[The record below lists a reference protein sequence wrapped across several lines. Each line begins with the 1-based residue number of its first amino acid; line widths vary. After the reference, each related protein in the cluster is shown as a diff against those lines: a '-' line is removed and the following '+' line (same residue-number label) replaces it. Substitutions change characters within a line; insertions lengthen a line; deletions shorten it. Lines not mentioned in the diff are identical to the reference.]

1 MEIEAIVCIDAA
13 NGLSLLDG
21 SLPWAGTPEG
31 KSDMQFVRQKTLM
44 VAPGKKNV
52 LIVGHN
58 TYKLLPEAFLRD
70 TSVRETY
77 LLSSSAS
84 SASASETATFS
95 CPRALYAALLDRY
108 YIQGDIDHV
117 FVFGGGQIYQY
128 FLEQRWIHTF
138 YVTQIH
144 RTYECSVFFPMAL
157 LEEAYDVK
165 NAVQEKCSTL
175 TVWARKPHPEYAYLD
190 LLQKTYYTGQ
200 VRPTRNDSGTRSC
213 FGAALEFDV
222 AQFGFPLLTTKK
234 MFFKG
239 IAEELCW
246 FLRGDT
252 NAAHLQQK
260 GVRIWDGNTSRAAL
274 DERGLT
280 EYAEG
285 TAGPIYGYQWR
296 HFNAP
301 YSFVVK
307 EENKEEENKEEE
319 NKEEENKEEK
329 DKDPDLPFETN
340 RDQLFACLNLLK
352 TDPHSRRILFSGWNP
367 LQLDEMCLP
376 PCHVLYQFY
385 VSSDNVLS
393 CQMYQRSADLFL
405 GLPFNIAST
414 ALLTHIFAHLVGG
427 GMTVGTVRITIGD
440 AHIYGAHAE
449 CVQQQL
455 LRAPKSFCRLD
466 ISGDRGGG
474 GSGGKK
480 LEEFCG
486 DNFVVQNYTSHG
498 PLKAPMLA

>member
-77 LLSSSAS
+77 LLSSSSSA

-157 LEEAYDVK
+157 LEEAYDIK

-252 NAAHLQQK
+252 DATHLQQK
-260 GVRIWDGNTSRAAL
+260 GVRIWDGNTLRAAL
-274 DERGLT
+274 DQRGLT

-285 TAGPIYGYQWR
+285 TAGPIYGFQWR

-301 YSFVVK
+301 YSYSCEK
-307 EENKEEENKEEE
+307 KEEEKKEKEEE
-319 NKEEENKEEK
+319 KQ
-329 DKDPDLPFETN
+329 DLPFETE
-340 RDQLFACLNLLK
+340 RDQLFACLKLLK
-352 TDPHSRRILFSGWNP
+352 EDPHSRRILFSAWNP

-385 VSSDNVLS
+385 VSNNVLS

-414 ALLTHIFAHLVGG
+414 ALLTHLFAHLAGG
-427 GMTVGTVRITIGD
+427 GMTVGTVRINIGD
-440 AHIYGAHAE
+440 AHIYGAHTE
-449 CVQQQL
+449 CVRQQL
-455 LRAPKSFCRLD
+455 LRAPHPFCRLD
-466 ISGDRGGG
+466 MKS
-474 GSGGKK
+474 KNK
-480 LEEFCG
+480 LEDFEG
-486 DNFVVQNYTSHG
+486 TDFVLQNYTSHG
-498 PLKAPMLA
+498 ALKAPMLA

>member
-1 MEIEAIVCIDAA
+1 MQIEAIVCIDEG
-13 NGLSLLDG
+13 NGLSRPG
-21 SLPWAGTPEG
+21 GVLPWAGTPEG

-44 VAPGKKNV
+44 VAPGKKNI

-58 TYKLLPEAFLRD
+58 TFKTLPEAFIKV

-77 LLSSSAS
+77 LLSASAEAEAA
-84 SASASETATFS
+84 SASASASASAFASASATFS
-95 CPRALYAALLDRY
+95 CARALYAALLDRY
-108 YIQGDIDHV
+108 YTQGDVDHV

-128 FLEQRWIHTF
+128 FLAQRWIHTF

-144 RTYECSVFFPMAL
+144 RTYDGCDVFFPMAL
-157 LEEAYDVK
+157 LVEAYVAK
-165 NAVQEKCSTL
+165 NIAKEKNSTL
-175 TVWARKPHPEYAYLD
+175 TVWVRKPHPEYAYLD

-200 VRPTRNDSGTRSC
+200 VRPTRNDSDTRSC

-246 FLRGDT
+246 FLKGDT
-252 NAAHLQQK
+252 DATHLQQK
-260 GVRIWDGNTSRAAL
+260 SVRIWDGNTSRAAL
-274 DERGLT
+274 DQRGLT

-285 TAGPIYGYQWR
+285 IAGPIYGFQWR

-301 YSFVVK
+301 YSYSCEKKEVKVK
-307 EENKEEENKEEE
+307 EEK
-319 NKEEENKEEK
+319 KEEK
-329 DKDPDLPFETN
+329 EKQDLPFETK
-340 RDQLFACLNLLK
+340 RDQLFACLKLLRE
-352 TDPHSRRILFSGWNP
+352 DPHSRRILFCGWNP

-385 VSSDNVLS
+385 VSNNVLS
-393 CQMYQRSADLFL
+393 CQMYQRSGDLFL

-414 ALLTHIFAHLVGG
+414 ALLTHVFAHLAGL
-427 GMTVGTVRITIGD
+427 TVGTVRITLGD
-440 AHIYGAHAE
+440 AHIYAAHTE
-449 CVQQQL
+449 CVRQQL
-455 LRAPKSFCRLD
+455 LRAPQPFCRLD
-466 ISGDRGGG
+466 M
-474 GSGGKK
+474 KKKNK
-480 LEEFCG
+480 LEDF
-486 DNFVVQNYTSHG
+486 DATDFTLQNYTSHG